1 MTDQV
6 SHNQS
11 ERIIR
16 YAAFT
21 VALLIAFTGVLNSMP
36 TYGLFPPIG
45 PFSAVVLRP
54 IFVGA
59 AVFLVLANSSFTT
72 IIAKRLPN
80 HAWLGRVIDGVILL
94 LTWWVLWEYYNLQV
108 SEEADGFFEFGMY
121 QFWVSLIAASLF
133 IILSWKIWGGPL
145 SIIGILALVYFYTG
159 EYWPWIF
166 ETARVDL
173 AETSEDLWFN
183 QGDGILGTIMGII
196 IFTVFPF
203 IMLGTMLERTGGGR
217 SLIKLAVHVTKG
229 FRGGPAHSAILAS
242 SLFGTMSGGS
252 VTNVVATGV
261 ITIPM
266 IKQRG
271 FSPSFAGGVEA
282 TASSAGQIMPPIMGA
297 AAFVM
302 SDLTGI
308 SYLTIITAALIPAL
322 AYYASLFTSVVF
334 EARRLGVE
342 VGNEDLDS
350 PELRVNAQDF
360 INLVMV
366 IVPIVVVITALL
378 QGLSAAGAGMT
389 AFFAIIPL
397 SFFNPEVRRRPM
409 IIIEALS
416 HAGLTFGRLLM
427 AIAVVGIVVAVLGA
441 TGLPKD
447 FVLLIDAIS
456 GGNLFLTLL
465 VTGIAAIM
473 LGMGMPTLPAYLTIV
488 LILGPAMQN
497 LGLTVLAAHL
507 FVLYYAVASSITP
520 PVAVAAYAAA
530 SIAEA
535 PPIRTAVM
543 ALRVGLVKFAVPFI
557 FAYYPVVLIV
567 PVVFPEGSSFQIV
580 DFLTVMFRL
589 LIFIYLISSAVI
601 AFDQR
606 RLPLWE
612 LGLRLVLAVAVMM
625 TAALIHWP
633 ATIIALAYIAWHQVT
648 FGGKAQSVTPSDK
661 PAPTVQ

>member
-1 MTDQV
+1 MAEQV
-6 SHNQS
+6 SLDQS
-11 ERIIR
+11 QRVIR
-16 YAAFT
+16 YTAFA
-21 VALLIAFTGVLNSMP
+21 VALVISVTGVLNSMP

-45 PFSAVVLRP
+45 PFPAIILRP

-59 AVFLVLANSSFTT
+59 AVFLVLANSSFTST
-72 IIAKRLPN
+72 FAQRWPN
-80 HAWLGRVIDGVILL
+80 FKWLGRVIDVVILL
-94 LTWWVLWEYYNLQV
+94 LTWWVLWEYYDLQI
-108 SEEADGFFEFGMY
+108 SEEVGGFGEIGMY
-121 QFWVSLIAASLF
+121 DFSISLLAASLF
-133 IILSWKIWGGPL
+133 IILSWKTWGAPL
-145 SIIGILALVYFYTG
+145 SIVGILALIYFYTG

-173 AETSEDLWFN
+173 PETSEDLWFN
-183 QGDGILGTIMGII
+183 QGDGILGMIMGII

-217 SLIKLAVHVTKG
+217 SLIKLAVHMTKR

-308 SYLTIITAALIPAL
+308 SYLTIITAALVPAL

-342 VGNEDLDS
+342 VGSENLDR
-350 PELRVNAQDF
+350 PELRVNSQDF
-360 INLVMV
+360 VNLVMV
-366 IVPIVVVITALL
+366 VVPIVVVITSLL

-397 SFFNPEVRRRPM
+397 SFFNPEVRRRPL

-447 FVLLIDAIS
+447 FVVLIDVS
-456 GGNLFLTLL
+456 GGSLFLTLL
-465 VTGIAAIM
+465 LTGLAALM

-535 PPIRTAVM
+535 PPIRTAMM
-543 ALRVGLVKFAVPFI
+543 ALRVGLVKFAIPFV
-557 FAYYPVVLIV
+557 FAYYPVILIV
-567 PVVFPEGSSFQIV
+567 PVVFPEGSSFAMV
-580 DFLTVMFRL
+580 DFLTVLFRL

-606 RLPLWE
+606 RLPIWE
-612 LGLRLVLAVAVMM
+612 TGFRVALAILVIV
-625 TAALIHWP
+625 TIPEIHWT
-633 ATIIALAYIAWHQVT
+633 ATAIALGYVGWHQLA
-648 FGGKAQSVTPSDK
+648 FGRS
-661 PAPTVQ
+661 

>member
-1 MTDQV
+1 MNEQVPRDQ
-6 SHNQS
+6 SQ
-11 ERIIR
+11 RFIR

-21 VALLIAFTGVLNSMP
+21 VALVIAITGVLNSMP
-36 TYGLFPPIG
+36 TYGFFTPIG
-45 PFSAVVLRP
+45 PFPAIILRP

-59 AVFLVLANSSFTT
+59 AVFLVLANNSFTST
-72 IIAKRLPN
+72 FAQRWPN
-80 HAWLGRVIDGVILL
+80 FKWLGRVIDIVILL
-94 LTWWVLWEYYNLQV
+94 FTWWVLWEYYDLQI
-108 SEEADGFFEFGMY
+108 SEEVDGFGDVGMY
-121 QFWVSLIAASLF
+121 DFSISLLAASLF
-133 IILSWKIWGGPL
+133 IILSWKTWGRPL
-145 SIIGILALVYFYTG
+145 SIVGILALIYFYTG

-173 AETSEDLWFN
+173 PETSEDLWFN

-217 SLIKLAVHVTKG
+217 SLIKLAVHVTKR

-242 SLFGTMSGGS
+242 SLFGTMSGGA

-302 SDLTGI
+302 ADLTGI
-308 SYLTIITAALIPAL
+308 SYLTIIIAALVPAL
-322 AYYASLFTSVVF
+322 AYYTSLFTSVIF

-342 VGNEDLDS
+342 VGSEDLDR
-350 PELRVNAQDF
+350 PELQVNSQDF
-360 INLVMV
+360 VNLSMIIIPVA
-366 IVPIVVVITALL
+366 VVITSLL

-397 SFFNPEVRRRPM
+397 SFFNPEVRQRPF

-416 HAGLTFGRLLM
+416 YAGLTFGRLLM

-447 FVLLIDAIS
+447 FVVLIDAVS
-456 GGNLFLTLL
+456 GGSLFLTLL
-465 VTGIAAIM
+465 VTGVAALM

-520 PVAVAAYAAA
+520 PVAIAAYAAA

-535 PPIRTAVM
+535 PPIRTAMM
-543 ALRVGLVKFAVPFI
+543 ALRVGLVKFAIPFV
-557 FAYYPVVLIV
+557 FAYYPVILIV
-567 PVVFPEGSSFQIV
+567 PVVFPEGSSFQMV
-580 DFLTVMFRL
+580 DFLTVLFRL

-606 RLPLWE
+606 RLPILE
-612 LGLRLVLAVAVMM
+612 TGLRIALAILVMVTVPG
-625 TAALIHWP
+625 IHWT
-633 ATIIALAYIAWHQVT
+633 ATAIALAYIAWHQ
-648 FGGKAQSVTPSDK
+648 FAYSRQA
-661 PAPTVQ
+661 APTAN

>member
-1 MTDQV
+1 MNEQVPRDQ
-6 SHNQS
+6 SQ
-11 ERIIR
+11 RFIR

-21 VALLIAFTGVLNSMP
+21 VALVIAITGVLNSMP
-36 TYGLFPPIG
+36 TYGFFTPIG
-45 PFSAVVLRP
+45 PFPAIILRP

-59 AVFLVLANSSFTT
+59 AVFLVLANNSFTST
-72 IIAKRLPN
+72 FAQRWPN
-80 HAWLGRVIDGVILL
+80 FKWLGRVIDIVILL
-94 LTWWVLWEYYNLQV
+94 FTWWVLWEYYDLQI
-108 SEEADGFFEFGMY
+108 SEEVDGFGDVGMY
-121 QFWVSLIAASLF
+121 DFSISLLAASLF
-133 IILSWKIWGGPL
+133 IILSWKTWGRPL
-145 SIIGILALVYFYTG
+145 SIVGILALIYFYTG

-173 AETSEDLWFN
+173 PETSEDLWFN

-217 SLIKLAVHVTKG
+217 SLIKLAVHVTKR

-242 SLFGTMSGGS
+242 SLFGTMSGGA

-302 SDLTGI
+302 ADLTGI
-308 SYLTIITAALIPAL
+308 SYLTIIIAALVPAL
-322 AYYASLFTSVVF
+322 AYYTSLFTSVIF

-342 VGNEDLDS
+342 VGSEDLDR
-350 PELRVNAQDF
+350 PELQVNSQDF
-360 INLVMV
+360 VNLSMIIIPVA
-366 IVPIVVVITALL
+366 VVITSLL

-397 SFFNPEVRRRPM
+397 SFFNPEVRQRPF

-416 HAGLTFGRLLM
+416 YAGLTFGRLLM

-447 FVLLIDAIS
+447 FVVLIDAVS
-456 GGNLFLTLL
+456 GGSLFLTLL
-465 VTGIAAIM
+465 VTGVAALM

-520 PVAVAAYAAA
+520 PVAIAAYAAA

-535 PPIRTAVM
+535 PPIRTAMM
-543 ALRVGLVKFAVPFI
+543 ALRVGLVKFAIPFV
-557 FAYYPVVLIV
+557 FAYYPVILIV
-567 PVVFPEGSSFQIV
+567 PVVFPEGSSFQMV
-580 DFLTVMFRL
+580 DFLTVLFRL

-606 RLPLWE
+606 RLPILE
-612 LGLRLVLAVAVMM
+612 TGLRIALAILVMVTVPG
-625 TAALIHWP
+625 IHWT
-633 ATIIALAYIAWHQVT
+633 ATVIALAYIAWHQ
-648 FGGKAQSVTPSDK
+648 FAYSRQA
-661 PAPTVQ
+661 APTAN

>member
-1 MTDQV
+1 MAEQV
-6 SHNQS
+6 SLDQS
-11 ERIIR
+11 QRVIR
-16 YAAFT
+16 YTAFA
-21 VALLIAFTGVLNSMP
+21 VALVISVTGVLNSMP

-45 PFSAVVLRP
+45 PFPAIILRP

-59 AVFLVLANSSFTT
+59 AVFLVLANSSFTST
-72 IIAKRLPN
+72 FAQRWPN
-80 HAWLGRVIDGVILL
+80 FKWLGRVIDVVILL
-94 LTWWVLWEYYNLQV
+94 LTWWVLWEYYDLQI
-108 SEEADGFFEFGMY
+108 SEEVGGFGEIGMY
-121 QFWVSLIAASLF
+121 DFSISLLAASLF
-133 IILSWKIWGGPL
+133 IILSWKTWGAPL
-145 SIIGILALVYFYTG
+145 SVVGILALIYFYTG

-173 AETSEDLWFN
+173 PETSEDLWFN
-183 QGDGILGTIMGII
+183 QGDGILGMIMGII

-203 IMLGTMLERTGGGR
+203 IMLGTLLERTGGGR
-217 SLIKLAVHVTKG
+217 ALIKLAVHMTKR

-308 SYLTIITAALIPAL
+308 SYLTIITAALVPAL

-342 VGNEDLDS
+342 VGTEDLDR
-350 PELRVNAQDF
+350 PELRVNSQDF
-360 INLVMV
+360 VNLVMV
-366 IVPIVVVITALL
+366 VVPIVVVITSLL

-397 SFFNPEVRRRPM
+397 SFFNPEVRRRPL

-447 FVLLIDAIS
+447 FVVLIDVS
-456 GGNLFLTLL
+456 GGSLFLTLL
-465 VTGIAAIM
+465 LTGLAALM

-535 PPIRTAVM
+535 PPIRTAMM
-543 ALRVGLVKFAVPFI
+543 ALRVGLVKFAIPFV
-557 FAYYPVVLIV
+557 FAYYPVILIV
-567 PVVFPEGSSFQIV
+567 PVVFPEGSSFAMV
-580 DFLTVMFRL
+580 DFLTVLFRL

-606 RLPLWE
+606 RLPIWE
-612 LGLRLVLAVAVMM
+612 TGFRVALAILVIV
-625 TAALIHWP
+625 TIPEIHWT
-633 ATIIALAYIAWHQVT
+633 ATAIALGYVGWHQLA
-648 FGGKAQSVTPSDK
+648 FGRP
-661 PAPTVQ
+661 

>member
-1 MTDQV
+1 M
-6 SHNQS
+6 S
-11 ERIIR
+11 ERVFDDRSQRAIR
-16 YAAFT
+16 YASFIVAFIIT
-21 VALLIAFTGVLNSMP
+21 VVGVLNSMP
-36 TYGLFPPIG
+36 TYGLIPPFG
-45 PFSAVVLRP
+45 PFPAVVLRP
-54 IFVGA
+54 LFLGA
-59 AVFLVLANSSFTT
+59 AVFLVLANSSFTNT
-72 IIAKRLPN
+72 FAQRWPDMKS
-80 HAWLGRVIDGVILL
+80 LGRIVDVVLL
-94 LTWWVLWEYYNLQV
+94 LLAWWVLWEYYDRQI
-108 SEEADGFFEFGMY
+108 SEETGGFGETGMY
-121 QFWVSLIAASLF
+121 DFSISMLAACVF
-133 IILSWKIWGGPL
+133 IILSWKIWGAPL
-145 SIIGILALVYFYTG
+145 SIVGILALVYFYTG

-203 IMLGTMLERTGGGR
+203 IMLGTMLEKTGGGR
-217 SLIKLAVHVTKG
+217 SLIKLAVHVTKK

-242 SLFGTMSGGS
+242 SLFGTMSGGA

-302 SDLTGI
+302 ADLTGI
-308 SYLTIITAALIPAL
+308 SYVTIILAALVPAL
-322 AYYASLFTSVVF
+322 AYYISLFTSVVF

-342 VGNEDLDS
+342 VGSEDLDR
-350 PELRVNAQDF
+350 PELKVNSQDF
-360 INLVMV
+360 VNLIMV
-366 IVPIVVVITALL
+366 IVPVVVVVTSLL
-378 QGLSAAGAGMT
+378 KGLSAAGSGMT
-389 AFFAIIPL
+389 AFFTIIVL
-397 SFFNPEVRRRPM
+397 SFFNPEVRQRPF
-409 IIIEALS
+409 IIIETLS
-416 HAGLTFGRLLM
+416 YAGLTFSRLLM

-447 FVLLIDAIS
+447 FVVLIDTVGADY
-456 GGNLFLTLL
+456 LFITLL
-465 VTGIAAIM
+465 VTAVAALM

-520 PVAVAAYAAA
+520 PVAIAAYAAA

-535 PPIRTAVM
+535 PPIRTAMM

-557 FAYYPVVLIV
+557 FAYYPVILIV
-567 PVVFPEGSSFQIV
+567 PEVFPKGESFEV
-580 DFLTVMFRL
+580 TNFLTVSFRL

-601 AFDQR
+601 SFDQR
-606 RLPLWE
+606 RLPVWE
-612 LGLRLVLAVAVMM
+612 TVFRLVLAITVMITLPYVHW
-625 TAALIHWP
+625 TA
-633 ATIIALAYIAWHQVT
+633 TVIALAYIIHHQ
-648 FGGKAQSVTPSDK
+648 FRYGR
-661 PAPTVQ
+661 

>member
-1 MTDQV
+1 MNGTNSLSQ
-6 SHNQS
+6 NQTF
-11 ERIIR
+11 IR
-16 YAAFT
+16 TAAFT
-21 VALLIAFTGVLNSMP
+21 IALFMALIGIVNSMP

-45 PFSAVVLRP
+45 PFPAVVLRP
-54 IFVGA
+54 LFIGA
-59 AVFLVLANSSFTT
+59 AVFLVLANSSFTST
-72 IIAKRLPN
+72 FAEKWPN
-80 HAWLGRVIDGVILL
+80 LRWLGTLVDITILL
-94 LTWWVLWEYYNLQV
+94 LTWWVLWEYYDLQI
-108 SEEADGFFEFGMY
+108 SEEEGGFFDIEMFH
-121 QFWVSLIAASLF
+121 FWVSLIAASLF
-133 IILSWKIWGGPL
+133 IIISWKVWGAPL
-145 SIIGILALVYFYTG
+145 SIIGILAIVYFYTG

-166 ETARVDL
+166 ETARVTL
-173 AETSEDLWFN
+173 PETSEDLWYN

-217 SLIKLAVHVTKG
+217 SLIKLAVHVTKK

-308 SYLTIITAALIPAL
+308 SYLTIITAALLPAL

-342 VGNEDLDS
+342 VGSENLEDPALKVS
-350 PELRVNAQDF
+350 SQDY
-360 INLVMV
+360 INLIM
-366 IVPIVVVITALL
+366 VVVPVGVVIASLL
-378 QGLSAAGAGMT
+378 EGLSAAGAGMT

-397 SFFNPEVRRRPM
+397 SFFNPEVRKRPFM
-409 IIIEALS
+409 IVEALS
-416 HAGLTFGRLLM
+416 QAGLTFGRLLM

-447 FVLLIDAIS
+447 FVILIDAVS

-465 VTGIAAIM
+465 VTGLAALM

-530 SIAEA
+530 SIADA
-535 PPIRTAVM
+535 PPIRTAIM

-557 FAYYPVVLIV
+557 FAYYPVILIV
-567 PVVFPEGSSFQIV
+567 DVVFPEGQSFKI
-580 DFLTVMFRL
+580 DEFLTVLFRL
-589 LIFIYLISSAVI
+589 LVFIYLISSAVI

-606 RLPLWE
+606 RLPIWE
-612 LGLRLVLAVAVMM
+612 AGLRIGLAVLVMV
-625 TAALIHWP
+625 TIPTIHWP
-633 ATIIALAYIAWHQVT
+633 ATLVALAYIAWHQYA
-648 FGGKAQSVTPSDK
+648 FAQKDKA
-661 PAPTVQ
+661 PAS

>member
-1 MTDQV
+1 MNEQVFQDQ
-6 SHNQS
+6 SQ
-11 ERIIR
+11 RLIR
-16 YAAFT
+16 YAAFA
-21 VALLIAFTGVLNSMP
+21 VALLIAITGVLNSMP
-36 TYGLFPPIG
+36 TYGLFNPIG
-45 PFSAVVLRP
+45 PFPAIVLRP

-59 AVFLVLANSSFTT
+59 AVFLVLANSSFTST
-72 IIAKRLPN
+72 FRERWPDKV
-80 HAWLGRVIDGVILL
+80 WLGRIIDVGILL
-94 LTWWVLWEYYNLQV
+94 LTWWVLWEYYDLQI
-108 SEEADGFFEFGMY
+108 SEEEDGFIDIEMFH
-121 QFWVSLIAASLF
+121 FWVSLIAASLF
-133 IILSWKIWGGPL
+133 IILSWKVWGGPL

-166 ETARVDL
+166 ETARVTL
-173 AETSEDLWFN
+173 PETSEDLWYN

-308 SYLTIITAALIPAL
+308 SYLTIIIAALLPAL

-342 VGNEDLDS
+342 VGAEDLEN
-350 PELRVNAQDF
+350 PELKVNSQDY
-360 INLVMV
+360 INLIMV
-366 IVPIVVVITALL
+366 VVPIAVVITALL
-378 QGLSAAGAGMT
+378 QGLSAAGSGMT

-397 SFFNPEVRRRPM
+397 SFFNPEVRKRPF

-447 FVLLIDAIS
+447 FVILIDTVS

-465 VTGIAAIM
+465 VTGAAALM

-488 LILGPAMQN
+488 LILGPSMQN

-530 SIAEA
+530 SIADA
-535 PPIRTAVM
+535 APIRTAVM

-557 FAYYPVVLIV
+557 FAYYPVILIV
-567 PVVFPEGSSFQIV
+567 DVVFPEGQGFNIV
-580 DFLTVMFRL
+580 EFITVLFRL
-589 LIFIYLISSAVI
+589 LVFIYLISSAVI
-601 AFDQR
+601 SFDQR

-612 LGLRLVLAVAVMM
+612 TVLRFVLAVLVMV
-625 TAALIHWP
+625 TIPSVHWP
-633 ATIIALAYIAWHQVT
+633 ATAVALAYIAWHQYAYGRQT
-648 FGGKAQSVTPSDK
+648 AET
-661 PAPTVQ
+661 AA

>member
-1 MTDQV
+1 MNEQVPRDQ
-6 SHNQS
+6 SQ
-11 ERIIR
+11 RFIR

-21 VALLIAFTGVLNSMP
+21 VALVIAITGVLNSMP
-36 TYGLFPPIG
+36 TYGFFTPIG
-45 PFSAVVLRP
+45 PFPAIILRP

-59 AVFLVLANSSFTT
+59 AVFLVLANNSFTST
-72 IIAKRLPN
+72 FAQRWPN
-80 HAWLGRVIDGVILL
+80 FKWLGRVIDIVILL
-94 LTWWVLWEYYNLQV
+94 FTWWVLWEYYDLQI
-108 SEEADGFFEFGMY
+108 SEEVDGFGDVGMY
-121 QFWVSLIAASLF
+121 DFSISLLAASLF
-133 IILSWKIWGGPL
+133 IILSWKTWGRPL
-145 SIIGILALVYFYTG
+145 SIVGILALIYFYTG

-173 AETSEDLWFN
+173 PETSADLWFN
-183 QGDGILGTIMGII
+183 QGDGILGTIMEII

-217 SLIKLAVHVTKG
+217 SLIKLAVHVTKR

-242 SLFGTMSGGS
+242 SLFGTMSGGA

-302 SDLTGI
+302 ADLTGI
-308 SYLTIITAALIPAL
+308 SYLTIIIAALVPAL
-322 AYYASLFTSVVF
+322 AYYTSLFTSVIF

-342 VGNEDLDS
+342 VGSEDLDR
-350 PELRVNAQDF
+350 PELQVNSQDF
-360 INLVMV
+360 VNLSMIIIPVA
-366 IVPIVVVITALL
+366 VVITSLL

-397 SFFNPEVRRRPM
+397 SFFNPEVRQRPF

-416 HAGLTFGRLLM
+416 YAGLTFGRLLM

-447 FVLLIDAIS
+447 FVVLIDAVS
-456 GGNLFLTLL
+456 GGSLFLTLL
-465 VTGIAAIM
+465 VTGVAALM

-520 PVAVAAYAAA
+520 PVAIAAYAAA

-535 PPIRTAVM
+535 PPIRTAMM
-543 ALRVGLVKFAVPFI
+543 ALRVGLVKFAIPFV
-557 FAYYPVVLIV
+557 FAYYPVILIV
-567 PVVFPEGSSFQIV
+567 PVVFPEGSSFQMV
-580 DFLTVMFRL
+580 DFLTVLFRL

-606 RLPLWE
+606 RLPILE
-612 LGLRLVLAVAVMM
+612 TGLRIALAILVMVTVPG
-625 TAALIHWP
+625 IHWT
-633 ATIIALAYIAWHQVT
+633 ATAIALAYIAWHQ
-648 FGGKAQSVTPSDK
+648 FAYSRQA
-661 PAPTVQ
+661 APTAN

>member
-1 MTDQV
+1 MSEQVFDDQ
-6 SHNQS
+6 SQ
-11 ERIIR
+11 RAIR
-16 YAAFT
+16 YASFVVAFIIT
-21 VALLIAFTGVLNSMP
+21 VVGVLNSMP
-36 TYGLFPPIG
+36 TYGIIPPFG
-45 PFSAVVLRP
+45 PFPAVVLRP
-54 IFVGA
+54 LFLGA
-59 AVFLVLANSSFTT
+59 AVFLVLANSSFTN
-72 IIAKRLPN
+72 AFAQRWPEMKS
-80 HAWLGRVIDGVILL
+80 LGRIVDVVLL
-94 LTWWVLWEYYNLQV
+94 LVAWWVLWEYYDRQI
-108 SEEADGFFEFGMY
+108 SEEIGGFGETGMY
-121 QFWVSLIAASLF
+121 DFSISLIAAIVF
-133 IILSWKIWGGPL
+133 IILSWKTWGGPL
-145 SIIGILALVYFYTG
+145 SIVGILALIYFYTG

-173 AETSEDLWFN
+173 AETSEDLWYN

-203 IMLGTMLERTGGGR
+203 IMLGTMLEKTGGGR
-217 SLIKLAVHVTKG
+217 SLIKLAVHVTKK

-242 SLFGTMSGGS
+242 SLFGTMSGGA

-302 SDLTGI
+302 ADLTGI
-308 SYLTIITAALIPAL
+308 SYLTIILAALVPAL
-322 AYYASLFTSVVF
+322 AYYVSLFTSVIF

-342 VGNEDLDS
+342 VGSEDLDH
-350 PELRVNAQDF
+350 PELKVNSQDF
-360 INLVMV
+360 VNLIMV
-366 IVPIVVVITALL
+366 IVPVVVVVTSLL
-378 QGLSAAGAGMT
+378 KGLSAAGSGMT
-389 AFFAIIPL
+389 AFFTIIVL
-397 SFFNPEVRRRPM
+397 SFFNPEIRQRPF
-409 IIIEALS
+409 IIIETLS
-416 HAGLTFGRLLM
+416 YAGLTFSRLLM

-447 FVLLIDAIS
+447 FVVLIDTVGA
-456 GGNLFLTLL
+456 GFLFITLL
-465 VTGIAAIM
+465 VTAAAALM

-520 PVAVAAYAAA
+520 PVAIAAYAAA

-535 PPIRTAVM
+535 PPIRTAMM

-557 FAYYPVVLIV
+557 FAYYPVILIV
-567 PVVFPEGSSFQIV
+567 PEVFPKGESFEV
-580 DFLTVMFRL
+580 TNFLTVSFRL

-601 AFDQR
+601 SFDQR
-606 RLPLWE
+606 RLPVWE
-612 LGLRLVLAVAVMM
+612 TVFRLVLAIAVMITLPYVHW
-625 TAALIHWP
+625 TA
-633 ATIIALAYIAWHQVT
+633 TVIALAYIIWHQ
-648 FGGKAQSVTPSDK
+648 FRHGRQPALANDGG
-661 PAPTVQ
+661 

>member
-1 MTDQV
+1 MNEQVPRDQ
-6 SHNQS
+6 SQ
-11 ERIIR
+11 RFIR

-21 VALLIAFTGVLNSMP
+21 VALVIAITGVLNSMP
-36 TYGLFPPIG
+36 TYGFFTPIG
-45 PFSAVVLRP
+45 PFPAIILRP

-59 AVFLVLANSSFTT
+59 AVFLVLANNSFTST
-72 IIAKRLPN
+72 FAQRWPN
-80 HAWLGRVIDGVILL
+80 FKWLGRVIDVVILL
-94 LTWWVLWEYYNLQV
+94 FTWWVLWEYYDLQV
-108 SEEADGFFEFGMY
+108 SEEVDGFGDVGMY
-121 QFWVSLIAASLF
+121 DFSISLLAASLF
-133 IILSWKIWGGPL
+133 IILSWKTWGRPL
-145 SIIGILALVYFYTG
+145 SIVGILALIYFYTG

-173 AETSEDLWFN
+173 PETSEDLWFN

-217 SLIKLAVHVTKG
+217 SLIKLAVHVTKR

-242 SLFGTMSGGS
+242 SLFGTMSGGA

-302 SDLTGI
+302 ADLTGI
-308 SYLTIITAALIPAL
+308 SYLTIIIAALVPAL
-322 AYYASLFTSVVF
+322 AYYTSLFTSVIF

-342 VGNEDLDS
+342 VGSEDLDR
-350 PELRVNAQDF
+350 PELQVNSQDF
-360 INLVMV
+360 VNLSMIIIPVA
-366 IVPIVVVITALL
+366 VVITSLL

-397 SFFNPEVRRRPM
+397 SFFNPEVRQRPF

-416 HAGLTFGRLLM
+416 YAGLTFGRLLM

-447 FVLLIDAIS
+447 FVVLIDAVS
-456 GGNLFLTLL
+456 GGSLFLTLL
-465 VTGIAAIM
+465 VTGVAALM

-520 PVAVAAYAAA
+520 PVAIAAYAAA

-535 PPIRTAVM
+535 PPIRTAMM
-543 ALRVGLVKFAVPFI
+543 ALRVGLVKFAIPFV
-557 FAYYPVVLIV
+557 FAYYPVILIV
-567 PVVFPEGSSFQIV
+567 PVVFPEGSSFQMV
-580 DFLTVMFRL
+580 DFLTVLFRL

-606 RLPLWE
+606 RLPILE
-612 LGLRLVLAVAVMM
+612 TGLRIALAILVMVTVPG
-625 TAALIHWP
+625 IHWT
-633 ATIIALAYIAWHQVT
+633 ATVIALAYIAWHQ
-648 FGGKAQSVTPSDK
+648 FAYSRQA
-661 PAPTVQ
+661 APTAN

>member
-1 MTDQV
+1 MNEQV
-6 SHNQS
+6 SPDQS
-11 ERIIR
+11 QRLIR
-16 YAAFT
+16 YTAFF
-21 VALLIAFTGVLNSMP
+21 VALVIALTGVVNSMP
-36 TYGLFPPIG
+36 TYGLIPPIG
-45 PFSAVVLRP
+45 PFPAVVLRP

-59 AVFLVLANSSFTT
+59 AVFLVLVNSSFTST
-72 IIAKRLPN
+72 FAERWPDFK
-80 HAWLGRVIDGVILL
+80 WLGRVIDIGLL
-94 LTWWVLWEYYNLQV
+94 LIAWWVLWEYYDRQV
-108 SEEADGFFEFGMY
+108 SEENDGFGETGM
-121 QFWVSLIAASLF
+121 FDFSVSLIAASVF
-133 IILSWKIWGGPL
+133 IILSWKTWGAPL
-145 SIIGILALVYFYTG
+145 SIVGILALVYFYTG

-173 AETSEDLWFN
+173 PETSEDLWFN

-203 IMLGTMLERTGGGR
+203 IMLGSMLERTGGGR

-229 FRGGPAHSAILAS
+229 FRGGPAHAAILAS

-266 IKQRG
+266 IKKRG

-308 SYLTIITAALIPAL
+308 AYATIILAALVPAL

-342 VGNEDLDS
+342 VGAEDLDH
-350 PELRVNAQDF
+350 PDLKVNSQDYT
-360 INLVMV
+360 NLIMV
-366 IVPIVVVITALL
+366 VIPVAVVITALL

-389 AFFAIIPL
+389 AFFAIIVL
-397 SFFNPEVRRRPM
+397 SFFNPEVRKRPF
-409 IIIEALS
+409 IIIETLS
-416 HAGLTFGRLLM
+416 YAGLTFSRLLM

-447 FVLLIDAIS
+447 FVVLIDVVA
-456 GGNLFLTLL
+456 GGSLFLTLL
-465 VTGIAAIM
+465 VTGIAALM

-520 PVAVAAYAAA
+520 PVAIAAYAAA

-535 PPIRTAVM
+535 PPIRTAMM
-543 ALRVGLVKFAVPFI
+543 ALRVGLVKFAIPFI
-557 FAYYPVVLIV
+557 FAYYPVILIV
-567 PVVFPEGSSFQIV
+567 PVVFPEGESFATG
-580 DFLTVMFRL
+580 DFLTVLFRL
-589 LIFIYLISSAVI
+589 LVFIYLISSAVI
-601 AFDQR
+601 SFDQR
-606 RLPLWE
+606 RLPIWE
-612 LGLRLVLAVAVMM
+612 AGFRVGLAVLVMV
-625 TAALIHWP
+625 TFPGVHWP
-633 ATIIALAYIAWHQVT
+633 ATAFALAYIVWHQ
-648 FGGKAQSVTPSDK
+648 FAYGRRSAHSAG
-661 PAPTVQ
+661 

>member
-1 MTDQV
+1 MNAQV
-6 SHNQS
+6 SQGQGQLLI
-11 ERIIR
+11 RI
-16 YAAFT
+16 AAFT
-21 VALLIAFTGVLNSMP
+21 VALVIALTGIVNSMP
-36 TYGLFPPIG
+36 TYGLFVPIG
-45 PFSAVVLRP
+45 PFPAIILRP

-59 AVFLVLANSSFTT
+59 AVFLVLANSSFTST
-72 IIAKRLPN
+72 FAERWPN
-80 HAWLGRVIDGVILL
+80 RKWLGTVIDVAVLL
-94 LTWWVLWEYYNLQV
+94 LAWWVLWEYYDLQI
-108 SEEADGFFEFGMY
+108 SEEQGGFIDIEMFHFS
-121 QFWVSLIAASLF
+121 VSLIAAGVF
-133 IILSWKIWGGPL
+133 IVLSWKIWGAPL
-145 SIIGILALVYFYTG
+145 SVIGILALVYFYTG
-159 EYWPWIF
+159 EHWPWIF
-166 ETARVDL
+166 ETARVTL
-173 AETSEDLWFN
+173 PETSEDLWYN

-242 SLFGTMSGGS
+242 SLFGTMSGGA

-308 SYLTIITAALIPAL
+308 SYLTIIIAALLPAL

-342 VGNEDLDS
+342 VGTEDLDR
-350 PELRVNAQDF
+350 PELKVTSQDYV
-360 INLVMV
+360 NLVMV
-366 IVPIVVVITALL
+366 VVPIAVVVFSLM

-397 SFFNPEVRRRPM
+397 SFFNPEVRRRPF
-409 IIIEALS
+409 IIIDALS
-416 HAGLTFGRLLM
+416 QAGLTFGRLLM

-447 FVLLIDAIS
+447 FVILIDAVS
-456 GGNLFLTLL
+456 GGNLFLTLF
-465 VTGIAAIM
+465 VTGVAALM

-530 SIAEA
+530 SIADA
-535 PPIRTAVM
+535 PPIRTAMM

-557 FAYYPVVLIV
+557 FAYYPVILIV
-567 PVVFPEGSSFQIV
+567 PVVFPEGQSFAWV
-580 DFLTVMFRL
+580 DFVSVLFRVL
-589 LIFIYLISSAVI
+589 VFIYLISSAVI
-601 AFDQR
+601 SFDQR
-606 RLPLWE
+606 RLPAWE
-612 LGLRLVLAVAVMM
+612 AGLRILLAILVMVTLPG
-625 TAALIHWP
+625 IHWP
-633 ATIIALAYIAWHQVT
+633 ATAAALAYIAWHQFVY
-648 FGGKAQSVTPSDK
+648 GRKA
-661 PAPTVQ
+661 AAAA

>member
-1 MTDQV
+1 MAEQV
-6 SHNQS
+6 SLDQS
-11 ERIIR
+11 QRVIR
-16 YAAFT
+16 YTAFA
-21 VALLIAFTGVLNSMP
+21 VALVISVTGVLNSMP

-45 PFSAVVLRP
+45 PFPAIILRP

-59 AVFLVLANSSFTT
+59 AVFLVLANSSFTST
-72 IIAKRLPN
+72 FAQRWPN
-80 HAWLGRVIDGVILL
+80 FKWLGRVIDVVILL
-94 LTWWVLWEYYNLQV
+94 FTWWVLWEYYDLQI
-108 SEEADGFFEFGMY
+108 SEEVSGFGEIGMY
-121 QFWVSLIAASLF
+121 DFSISLLAASLF
-133 IILSWKIWGGPL
+133 IILSWKTWGAPL
-145 SIIGILALVYFYTG
+145 SIVGILALIYFYTG

-173 AETSEDLWFN
+173 PETSEDLWFN
-183 QGDGILGTIMGII
+183 QGDGILGMIMGII

-217 SLIKLAVHVTKG
+217 SLIKLAVHMTKR

-308 SYLTIITAALIPAL
+308 SYLTIITAALVPAL

-342 VGNEDLDS
+342 VGSEDLDR
-350 PELRVNAQDF
+350 PELRVNSQDF
-360 INLVMV
+360 VNLVMV
-366 IVPIVVVITALL
+366 VVPIVVVITSLL

-397 SFFNPEVRRRPM
+397 SFFNPEVRRRPL

-447 FVLLIDAIS
+447 FVVLIDVS
-456 GGNLFLTLL
+456 GGSLFLTLL
-465 VTGIAAIM
+465 LTGLAALM

-535 PPIRTAVM
+535 PPIRTAMM
-543 ALRVGLVKFAVPFI
+543 ALRVGLVKFAIPFV
-557 FAYYPVVLIV
+557 FAYYPVILIV
-567 PVVFPEGSSFQIV
+567 PVVFPEGGSFAMV
-580 DFLTVMFRL
+580 DFLTVLFRL

-606 RLPLWE
+606 RLPIWE
-612 LGLRLVLAVAVMM
+612 TGFRVALAILVIV
-625 TAALIHWP
+625 TIPEIHWT
-633 ATIIALAYIAWHQVT
+633 ATAIALGYVGWHQLA
-648 FGGKAQSVTPSDK
+648 FGRS
-661 PAPTVQ
+661 

>member
-1 MTDQV
+1 MSEQV
-6 SHNQS
+6 FDDRSQ
-11 ERIIR
+11 RAIR
-16 YAAFT
+16 YASFIVAFIIT
-21 VALLIAFTGVLNSMP
+21 VVGVLNSMP
-36 TYGLFPPIG
+36 TYGVIPPFG
-45 PFSAVVLRP
+45 PFPAVVLRP
-54 IFVGA
+54 LFLGA
-59 AVFLVLANSSFTT
+59 AVFLVLANSSFTNT
-72 IIAKRLPN
+72 FAQRWPDMKS
-80 HAWLGRVIDGVILL
+80 LGRIVDVVLL
-94 LTWWVLWEYYNLQV
+94 LLAWWVLWEYYDRQI
-108 SEEADGFFEFGMY
+108 SEETGGFGETGMY
-121 QFWVSLIAASLF
+121 DFSISMLAACVF
-133 IILSWKIWGGPL
+133 IILSWKIWGAPL
-145 SIIGILALVYFYTG
+145 SIVGILALVYFYTG

-203 IMLGTMLERTGGGR
+203 IMLGTMLEKTGGGR
-217 SLIKLAVHVTKG
+217 SLIKLAVHVTKK

-242 SLFGTMSGGS
+242 SLFGTMSGGA

-302 SDLTGI
+302 ADLTGI
-308 SYLTIITAALIPAL
+308 SYVTIILAALVPAL
-322 AYYASLFTSVVF
+322 AYYISLFTSVVF

-342 VGNEDLDS
+342 VGSEDLDR
-350 PELRVNAQDF
+350 PELKVNSQDF
-360 INLVMV
+360 VNLIMV
-366 IVPIVVVITALL
+366 IVPVVVVVTSLL
-378 QGLSAAGAGMT
+378 KGLSAAGSGMT
-389 AFFAIIPL
+389 AFFTIIVL
-397 SFFNPEVRRRPM
+397 SFFNPEVRQRPF
-409 IIIEALS
+409 IIIETLS
-416 HAGLTFGRLLM
+416 YAGLTFSRLLM

-447 FVLLIDAIS
+447 FVVLIDTVGA
-456 GGNLFLTLL
+456 GYLFITLL
-465 VTGIAAIM
+465 VTAVAALM

-520 PVAVAAYAAA
+520 PVAIAAYAAA

-535 PPIRTAVM
+535 PPIRTAMM

-557 FAYYPVVLIV
+557 FAYYPVILIV
-567 PVVFPEGSSFQIV
+567 PEVFPKGESFEV
-580 DFLTVMFRL
+580 TNFLTVSFRL

-601 AFDQR
+601 SFDQR
-606 RLPLWE
+606 RLPVWE
-612 LGLRLVLAVAVMM
+612 TVFRLVLAITVMITLPYVHW
-625 TAALIHWP
+625 TA
-633 ATIIALAYIAWHQVT
+633 TVIALAYIIHHQ
-648 FGGKAQSVTPSDK
+648 FRYGR
-661 PAPTVQ
+661 

>member
-1 MTDQV
+1 MDEQV
-6 SHNQS
+6 SRDQS
-11 ERIIR
+11 QRFIR
-16 YAAFT
+16 YAAFA
-21 VALLIAFTGVLNSMP
+21 VALVIAITGVLNSMP
-36 TYGLFPPIG
+36 TYGFFTPIG
-45 PFSAVVLRP
+45 PFPAIILRP

-59 AVFLVLANSSFTT
+59 AVFLVLANNSFTST
-72 IIAKRLPN
+72 FAQRRPN
-80 HAWLGRVIDGVILL
+80 FKWLGRVIDVVILL
-94 LTWWVLWEYYNLQV
+94 FTWWVLWEYYDLQV
-108 SEEADGFFEFGMY
+108 SEEVDGFGDVGMY
-121 QFWVSLIAASLF
+121 DFSISLLAASLF
-133 IILSWKIWGGPL
+133 IILSWKTWGRPL
-145 SIIGILALVYFYTG
+145 SIVGILALIYFYTG

-173 AETSEDLWFN
+173 PETSEDLWFN

-217 SLIKLAVHVTKG
+217 SLIKLAVHVTKR

-242 SLFGTMSGGS
+242 SLFGTMSGGA

-302 SDLTGI
+302 ADLTGI
-308 SYLTIITAALIPAL
+308 SYLTIITAALVPAL
-322 AYYASLFTSVVF
+322 AYYTSLFTSVVF

-342 VGNEDLDS
+342 VGSEDLDR
-350 PELRVNAQDF
+350 PELQVNSQDF
-360 INLVMV
+360 VNLSMIIIPVA
-366 IVPIVVVITALL
+366 VVITSLL

-397 SFFNPEVRRRPM
+397 SFFNPEVRQRPF

-416 HAGLTFGRLLM
+416 YAGLTFGRLLM

-447 FVLLIDAIS
+447 FVVLIDAVS
-456 GGNLFLTLL
+456 GGSLFLTLL
-465 VTGIAAIM
+465 VTGVAALM

-520 PVAVAAYAAA
+520 PVAIAAYAAA

-535 PPIRTAVM
+535 PPIRTAMM
-543 ALRVGLVKFAVPFI
+543 ALRVGLVKFAIPFV
-557 FAYYPVVLIV
+557 FAYYPVILIV
-567 PVVFPEGSSFQIV
+567 PVVFPEGSSFQMV
-580 DFLTVMFRL
+580 DFLTVLFRL

-606 RLPLWE
+606 RLPILE
-612 LGLRLVLAVAVMM
+612 TGLRIALAILVMVTVPG
-625 TAALIHWP
+625 IHWT
-633 ATIIALAYIAWHQVT
+633 ATAIALAYIAWHQ
-648 FGGKAQSVTPSDK
+648 FAYGRQA
-661 PAPTVQ
+661 APTTN

>member
-1 MTDQV
+1 MNGQSSD
-6 SHNQS
+6 NQS
-11 ERIIR
+11 QQLIRI
-16 YAAFT
+16 AAFA
-21 VALLIAFTGVLNSMP
+21 VALVIALAGILNSMP
-36 TYGLFPPIG
+36 TYGLFEPIG
-45 PFSAVVLRP
+45 PFPAIVLRP
-54 IFVGA
+54 LFVGA
-59 AVFLVLANSSFTT
+59 AVFLVLTNSSFTST
-72 IIAKRLPN
+72 FADRWPDRI
-80 HAWLGRVIDGVILL
+80 WLGRLIDTVVLL
-94 LTWWVLWEYYNLQV
+94 LTWWVLWEYYHLQIT
-108 SEEADGFFEFGMY
+108 EEESGFVDTGMY
-121 QFWVSLIAASLF
+121 QFWISLIAAGMF
-133 IILSWKIWGGPL
+133 IILSWKIWGAPL
-145 SIIGILALVYFYTG
+145 SIIGALALVYFYTG

-173 AETSEDLWFN
+173 PETSEDLWYN

-217 SLIKLAVHVTKG
+217 SLIKLAVHVTKR

-302 SDLTGI
+302 SDLTGV
-308 SYLTIITAALIPAL
+308 SYLTIIIAALVPAL

-342 VGNEDLDS
+342 VGSEDLDN
-350 PELRVNAQDF
+350 PELRVNSQDY
-360 INLVMV
+360 INLIMV
-366 IVPIVVVITALL
+366 VVPIAVVITALL

-397 SFFNPEVRRRPM
+397 SFFNPEVRQRPF
-409 IIIEALS
+409 ILVEALS

-447 FVLLIDAIS
+447 FVILIDAVA

-465 VTGIAAIM
+465 VTAIAALM

-530 SIAEA
+530 SIADA
-535 PPIRTAVM
+535 PPIRTAVL

-557 FAYYPVVLIV
+557 FAYYPVILIV
-567 PVVFPEGSSFQIV
+567 PVVFPEGQSFQID
-580 DFLTVMFRL
+580 DFLLVLFRL
-589 LIFIYLISSAVI
+589 LVFIYLISSAVI
-601 AFDQR
+601 SFDQR

-612 LGLRLVLAVAVMM
+612 TGLRIALAVLVMV
-625 TAALIHWP
+625 TIPGIHWP
-633 ATIIALAYIAWHQVT
+633 ATAAALAYITWHQISYGRRS
-648 FGGKAQSVTPSDK
+648 FAASNSG
-661 PAPTVQ
+661 

>member
-1 MTDQV
+1 MNEHAEQ
-6 SHNQS
+6 
-11 ERIIR
+11 RAAARAIG
-16 YAAFT
+16 YAIFA
-21 VALLIAFTGVLNSMP
+21 VAAALAVVGVTNSMP
-36 TYGLFPPIG
+36 TYGIFPRLG
-45 PFSAVVLRP
+45 PYPAIVLRP
-54 IFVGA
+54 LFLGA
-59 AVFLVLANSSFTT
+59 AVFLVVASHSFTRT
-72 IIAKRLPN
+72 FAERWPDRK
-80 HAWLGRVIDGVILL
+80 WLGLLIDIAILAL
-94 LTWWVLWEYYNLQV
+94 AWYVLWIYYTVQI
-108 SEEADGFFEFGMY
+108 EAQTLGFGEIGLFH
-121 QFWVSLIAASLF
+121 FWISVLAAGVF
-133 IILSWKIWGGPL
+133 IVLSWKVWGAPL
-145 SIIGILALVYFYTG
+145 SVVGVVALIYFYTG
-159 EYWPWIF
+159 EHWPWIF

-173 AETSEDLWFN
+173 ADTSEDLWFN

-242 SLFGTMSGGS
+242 GLFGTMSGGA

-271 FSPSFAGGVEA
+271 FSPAFAGGVEA

-297 AAFVM
+297 AAIVM

-308 SYLTIITAALIPAL
+308 SYLTIIIAALVPAL
-322 AYYASLFTSVVF
+322 AYYISLFTSVVL

-342 VGNEDLDS
+342 IGGEDLERAD
-350 PELRVNAQDF
+350 LRVDRQDY

-366 IVPIVVVITALL
+366 VVPIGVVVAALL

-389 AFFAIIPL
+389 AFFSIVPL
-397 SFFNPEVRRRPM
+397 SFFNPEVRRRPL
-409 IIIEALS
+409 IVVEALAQ
-416 HAGLTFGRLLM
+416 AGLTFGRLLM
-427 AIAVVGIVVAVLGA
+427 AISVVGIVVAVLGA
-441 TGLPKD
+441 TGLPQD
-447 FVLLIDAIS
+447 FVTLIDDVS
-456 GGNLFLTLL
+456 GGSLFVTLI
-465 VTGIAAIM
+465 VTGIAALM

-535 PPIRTAVM
+535 PPIRTAMM

-557 FAYYPVVLIV
+557 FAYYPVLLLV
-567 PVVFPEGSSFQIV
+567 PIVFPEGESFV
-580 DFLTVMFRL
+580 WTDFLSVLFRL
-589 LIFIYLISSAVI
+589 LVFIYLVSSAVI

-606 RLPLWE
+606 RLPIWE
-612 LGLRLVLAVAVMM
+612 TALRLGLAGAVM
-625 TAALIHWP
+625 AILPAIHWP
-633 ATIIALAYIAWHQVT
+633 ATLAALALVAWHQYA
-648 FGGKAQSVTPSDK
+648 FGRRRERESG
-661 PAPTVQ
+661 

>member
-1 MTDQV
+1 M
-6 SHNQS
+6 S
-11 ERIIR
+11 ERVFDDRSQRAIR
-16 YAAFT
+16 YASFIVAFIIT
-21 VALLIAFTGVLNSMP
+21 VVGVLNSMP
-36 TYGLFPPIG
+36 TYGLIPPFG
-45 PFSAVVLRP
+45 PFPAVVLRP
-54 IFVGA
+54 LFLGA
-59 AVFLVLANSSFTT
+59 AVFLVLANSSFTNT
-72 IIAKRLPN
+72 FAQRWPDMKS
-80 HAWLGRVIDGVILL
+80 LGRIVDVVLL
-94 LTWWVLWEYYNLQV
+94 LLAWWVLWEYYDRQI
-108 SEEADGFFEFGMY
+108 SEETGGFGETGMY
-121 QFWVSLIAASLF
+121 DFSISMLAAFVF
-133 IILSWKIWGGPL
+133 IILSWKIWGAPL
-145 SIIGILALVYFYTG
+145 SIVGILALVYFYTG

-203 IMLGTMLERTGGGR
+203 IMLGTMLEKTGGGR
-217 SLIKLAVHVTKG
+217 SLIKLAVHVTKK

-242 SLFGTMSGGS
+242 SLFGTMSGGA

-302 SDLTGI
+302 ADLTGI
-308 SYLTIITAALIPAL
+308 SYVTIILAALVPAL
-322 AYYASLFTSVVF
+322 AYYISLFTSVVF

-342 VGNEDLDS
+342 VGSEDLDR
-350 PELRVNAQDF
+350 PELKVNSQDF
-360 INLVMV
+360 VNLIMV
-366 IVPIVVVITALL
+366 IVPVVVVVTSLL
-378 QGLSAAGAGMT
+378 KGLSAAGSGMT
-389 AFFAIIPL
+389 AFFTIIVL
-397 SFFNPEVRRRPM
+397 SFFNPEVRQRPF
-409 IIIEALS
+409 IIIETLS
-416 HAGLTFGRLLM
+416 YAGLTFSRLLM

-447 FVLLIDAIS
+447 FVVLIDTVGA
-456 GGNLFLTLL
+456 GYLFITLL
-465 VTGIAAIM
+465 VTAVAALM

-520 PVAVAAYAAA
+520 PVAIAAYAAA

-535 PPIRTAVM
+535 PPIRTAMM

-557 FAYYPVVLIV
+557 FAYYPVILIV
-567 PVVFPEGSSFQIV
+567 PEVFPKGESFEV
-580 DFLTVMFRL
+580 TNFLTVSFRL

-601 AFDQR
+601 SFDQR
-606 RLPLWE
+606 RLPVWE
-612 LGLRLVLAVAVMM
+612 TVFRLVLAITVMITLPYVHW
-625 TAALIHWP
+625 TA
-633 ATIIALAYIAWHQVT
+633 TVIALAYIIHHQ
-648 FGGKAQSVTPSDK
+648 FRYGR
-661 PAPTVQ
+661 

>member
-1 MTDQV
+1 MNEQASQDQ
-6 SHNQS
+6 SQ
-11 ERIIR
+11 RMIR
-16 YAAFT
+16 YAAFS
-21 VALLIAFTGVLNSMP
+21 VALVIAATGVLNSMP
-36 TYGLFPPIG
+36 TYGFFTPIG
-45 PFSAVVLRP
+45 PFPAIVLRP

-59 AVFLVLANSSFTT
+59 AVFLVLANNSFTST
-72 IIAKRLPN
+72 FAQRWPN
-80 HAWLGRVIDGVILL
+80 FKWLGRVIDVVILL
-94 LTWWVLWEYYNLQV
+94 FTWWVLWEYYDLQV
-108 SEEADGFFEFGMY
+108 SEEVDGFGDVGMY
-121 QFWVSLIAASLF
+121 DFSISLLAASLF
-133 IILSWKIWGGPL
+133 IILSWKTWGRPL
-145 SIIGILALVYFYTG
+145 TIVGILALIYFYTG

-173 AETSEDLWFN
+173 PETSEDLWFN

-217 SLIKLAVHVTKG
+217 SLIKLAVHVTKR

-242 SLFGTMSGGS
+242 SLFGTMSGGA

-302 SDLTGI
+302 ADLTGI
-308 SYLTIITAALIPAL
+308 SYLTIIIAALVPAL
-322 AYYASLFTSVVF
+322 AYYTSLFTSVIF

-342 VGNEDLDS
+342 VGSEDLDR
-350 PELRVNAQDF
+350 PELQVNSQDF
-360 INLVMV
+360 VNLSMIIIPVA
-366 IVPIVVVITALL
+366 VVITSLL

-397 SFFNPEVRRRPM
+397 SFFNPEVRQRPF

-416 HAGLTFGRLLM
+416 YAGLTFGRLLM

-447 FVLLIDAIS
+447 FVVLIDAVS
-456 GGNLFLTLL
+456 GGSLFLTLL
-465 VTGIAAIM
+465 VTSVAALM

-520 PVAVAAYAAA
+520 PVAIAAYAAA

-535 PPIRTAVM
+535 PPIRTAMM
-543 ALRVGLVKFAVPFI
+543 ALRVGLVKFAIPFV
-557 FAYYPVVLIV
+557 FAYYPVILIV
-567 PVVFPEGSSFQIV
+567 PVVFPEGSSFQMV
-580 DFLTVMFRL
+580 DFLTVLFRL

-606 RLPLWE
+606 RLPILE
-612 LGLRLVLAVAVMM
+612 TGLRIALAILVMVTVPG
-625 TAALIHWP
+625 IHWT
-633 ATIIALAYIAWHQVT
+633 ATAIALAYIAWHQ
-648 FGGKAQSVTPSDK
+648 FAYSRQA
-661 PAPTVQ
+661 APTAN

>member
-1 MTDQV
+1 MNEQVPRDQ
-6 SHNQS
+6 SQ
-11 ERIIR
+11 RFIR

-21 VALLIAFTGVLNSMP
+21 VALVIAITGVLNSMP
-36 TYGLFPPIG
+36 TYGFFTPIG
-45 PFSAVVLRP
+45 PFPAIILRP

-59 AVFLVLANSSFTT
+59 AVFLVLANNSFTST
-72 IIAKRLPN
+72 FAQRWPN
-80 HAWLGRVIDGVILL
+80 FKWLGRVIDIVILL
-94 LTWWVLWEYYNLQV
+94 FTWWVLWEYYDLQI
-108 SEEADGFFEFGMY
+108 SEEVDGFGDVGMY
-121 QFWVSLIAASLF
+121 DFSISLLAASLF
-133 IILSWKIWGGPL
+133 IILSWKTWGRPL
-145 SIIGILALVYFYTG
+145 SIVGILALIYFYTG

-173 AETSEDLWFN
+173 PETSEDLWFN
-183 QGDGILGTIMGII
+183 QGDGILGTIMEII

-217 SLIKLAVHVTKG
+217 SLIKLAVHVTKR

-242 SLFGTMSGGS
+242 SLFGTMSGGA

-302 SDLTGI
+302 ADLTGI
-308 SYLTIITAALIPAL
+308 SYLTIIIAALVPAL
-322 AYYASLFTSVVF
+322 AYYTSLFTSVIF

-342 VGNEDLDS
+342 VGSEDLDR
-350 PELRVNAQDF
+350 PELQVNSQDF
-360 INLVMV
+360 VNLSMIIIPVA
-366 IVPIVVVITALL
+366 VVITSLL

-397 SFFNPEVRRRPM
+397 SFFNPEVRQRPF

-416 HAGLTFGRLLM
+416 YAGLTFGRLLM

-447 FVLLIDAIS
+447 FVVLIDAVS
-456 GGNLFLTLL
+456 GGSLFLTLL
-465 VTGIAAIM
+465 VTGVAALM

-520 PVAVAAYAAA
+520 PVAIAAYAAA

-535 PPIRTAVM
+535 PPIRTAMM
-543 ALRVGLVKFAVPFI
+543 ALRVGLVKFAIPFV
-557 FAYYPVVLIV
+557 FAYYPVILIV
-567 PVVFPEGSSFQIV
+567 PVVFPEGSSFQMV
-580 DFLTVMFRL
+580 DFLTVLFRL

-606 RLPLWE
+606 RLPILE
-612 LGLRLVLAVAVMM
+612 TGLRIALAILVMVTVPG
-625 TAALIHWP
+625 IHWT
-633 ATIIALAYIAWHQVT
+633 ATAIALAYIAWHQ
-648 FGGKAQSVTPSDK
+648 FAYSRQA
-661 PAPTVQ
+661 APTAN

>member
-1 MTDQV
+1 MNEQV
-6 SHNQS
+6 SRDQS
-11 ERIIR
+11 QRFIR

-21 VALLIAFTGVLNSMP
+21 VALVIAITGVLNSMP
-36 TYGLFPPIG
+36 TYGFFTPIG
-45 PFSAVVLRP
+45 PFPAIILRP

-59 AVFLVLANSSFTT
+59 AVFLVLANNSFTST
-72 IIAKRLPN
+72 FAQRWPN
-80 HAWLGRVIDGVILL
+80 FKWLGRVIDVVILL
-94 LTWWVLWEYYNLQV
+94 FTWWVLWEYYDLQV
-108 SEEADGFFEFGMY
+108 SEEVDGFGDVGMY
-121 QFWVSLIAASLF
+121 DFSISLLAASLF
-133 IILSWKIWGGPL
+133 IILSWKTWGRPL
-145 SIIGILALVYFYTG
+145 SIVGILALIYFYTG

-173 AETSEDLWFN
+173 PETSEDLWFN

-217 SLIKLAVHVTKG
+217 SLIKLAVHVTKR

-242 SLFGTMSGGS
+242 SLFGTMSGGA

-302 SDLTGI
+302 ADLTGI
-308 SYLTIITAALIPAL
+308 SYLTIIIAALVPAL
-322 AYYASLFTSVVF
+322 AYYTSLFTSVIF

-342 VGNEDLDS
+342 VGSEDLDR
-350 PELRVNAQDF
+350 PELQVNSQDF
-360 INLVMV
+360 VNLSMIIIPVA
-366 IVPIVVVITALL
+366 VVITSLL

-397 SFFNPEVRRRPM
+397 SFFNPEVRQRPF

-416 HAGLTFGRLLM
+416 YAGLTFGRLLM

-447 FVLLIDAIS
+447 FVVLIDAVS
-456 GGNLFLTLL
+456 GGSLFLTLL
-465 VTGIAAIM
+465 VTGVAALM

-520 PVAVAAYAAA
+520 PVAIAAYAAA

-535 PPIRTAVM
+535 PPIRTAMM
-543 ALRVGLVKFAVPFI
+543 ALRVGLVKFAIPFV
-557 FAYYPVVLIV
+557 FAYYPVILIV
-567 PVVFPEGSSFQIV
+567 PVVFPEGSSFQMV
-580 DFLTVMFRL
+580 DFLTVLFRL

-606 RLPLWE
+606 RLPILE
-612 LGLRLVLAVAVMM
+612 TGLRIALAILVMVTVPG
-625 TAALIHWP
+625 IHWT
-633 ATIIALAYIAWHQVT
+633 ATAIALAYIAWHQ
-648 FGGKAQSVTPSDK
+648 FAYSRQA
-661 PAPTVQ
+661 APTAN

>member
-1 MTDQV
+1 MNRPGEAARAGQIV
-6 SHNQS
+6 G
-11 ERIIR
+11 
-16 YAAFT
+16 YAVFA
-21 VALLIAFTGVLNSMP
+21 VAATMAAVGVTNSMP
-36 TYGLFPPIG
+36 TYGIFPRLG
-45 PFSAVVLRP
+45 PYPAIVLRP
-54 IFVGA
+54 LFLGA
-59 AVFLVLANSSFTT
+59 AVFLVVASHSFTQ
-72 IIAKRLPN
+72 AFARRRPDLK
-80 HAWLGRVIDGVILL
+80 WLGLAIDTGLL
-94 LTWWVLWEYYNLQV
+94 ALAWYVLWVYYTVQI
-108 SEEADGFFEFGMY
+108 EAQTLGFGEIGM
-121 QFWVSLIAASLF
+121 FHFCISLLAAGVF
-133 IILSWKIWGGPL
+133 IVLSWKVWGAPL
-145 SIIGILALVYFYTG
+145 SIVGVVALIYFYTG
-159 EYWPWIF
+159 EHWPWIF

-173 AETSEDLWFN
+173 ADTSEDLWFN

-217 SLIKLAVHVTKG
+217 SLIKLAVHVTKR
-229 FRGGPAHSAILAS
+229 FRGGPAHAAILAS
-242 SLFGTMSGGS
+242 GLFGTMSGGA

-297 AAFVM
+297 AAIVM

-308 SYLTIITAALIPAL
+308 PYLTIIIAALIPAL
-322 AYYASLFTSVVF
+322 AYYISLFTSVVF

-342 VGNEDLDS
+342 VGGEDLDRS
-350 PELRVNAQDF
+350 DLRVERQDF
-360 INLVMV
+360 VNLVMV
-366 IVPIVVVITALL
+366 VVPIGVVVAALL

-389 AFFAIIPL
+389 AFFSIVPL
-397 SFFNPEVRRRPM
+397 SFFNPEVRRRPL
-409 IIIEALS
+409 IIVEALA

-441 TGLPKD
+441 TGLPQD
-447 FVLLIDAIS
+447 FVTLIDDVS
-456 GGNLFLTLL
+456 GGSLFVTLI
-465 VTGIAAIM
+465 VTGIAALM

-535 PPIRTAVM
+535 PPIRTAMM

-557 FAYYPVVLIV
+557 FAYYPVLLLV
-567 PVVFPEGSSFQIV
+567 PIVFPEGESFALTG
-580 DFLTVMFRL
+580 FLSVLFRL
-589 LIFIYLISSAVI
+589 LVFIYLVSSAVI

-606 RLPLWE
+606 RLPVWE
-612 LGLRLVLAVAVMM
+612 TALRLSLAVAVM
-625 TAALIHWP
+625 AP
-633 ATIIALAYIAWHQVT
+633 CP
-648 FGGKAQSVTPSDK
+648 PSTG
-661 PAPTVQ
+661 PRRLPHSP

>member
-1 MTDQV
+1 MNEQV
-6 SHNQS
+6 SRDQS
-11 ERIIR
+11 QRFIR

-21 VALLIAFTGVLNSMP
+21 VALVIAITGVLNSMP
-36 TYGLFPPIG
+36 TYGFFTPIG
-45 PFSAVVLRP
+45 PFPAIILRP

-59 AVFLVLANSSFTT
+59 AVFLVLANNSFTST
-72 IIAKRLPN
+72 FAQRWPN
-80 HAWLGRVIDGVILL
+80 FKWLGRVIDVVILL
-94 LTWWVLWEYYNLQV
+94 FTWWVLWEYYDLQV
-108 SEEADGFFEFGMY
+108 SEEVDGFGDVGMY
-121 QFWVSLIAASLF
+121 DFSISLLAASLF
-133 IILSWKIWGGPL
+133 IILSWKTWGRPL
-145 SIIGILALVYFYTG
+145 SIVGILALIYFYTG

-173 AETSEDLWFN
+173 PETSEDLWFN

-217 SLIKLAVHVTKG
+217 SLIKLAVHVTKR

-242 SLFGTMSGGS
+242 SLFGTMSGGA

-302 SDLTGI
+302 ADLTGI
-308 SYLTIITAALIPAL
+308 SYLTIIIAALVPAL
-322 AYYASLFTSVVF
+322 AYYTSLFTSVIF

-342 VGNEDLDS
+342 VGSEDLDR
-350 PELRVNAQDF
+350 PELQVNSQDF
-360 INLVMV
+360 VNLSMIIIPVA
-366 IVPIVVVITALL
+366 VVITSLL

-397 SFFNPEVRRRPM
+397 SFFNPEVRQRPF

-416 HAGLTFGRLLM
+416 YAGLTFGRLLM

-447 FVLLIDAIS
+447 FVVLIDAVS
-456 GGNLFLTLL
+456 GGSLFLTLL
-465 VTGIAAIM
+465 VTGVAALM

-520 PVAVAAYAAA
+520 PVAIAAYAAA

-535 PPIRTAVM
+535 PPIRTAMM
-543 ALRVGLVKFAVPFI
+543 ALRVGLVKFAIPFV
-557 FAYYPVVLIV
+557 FAYYPVILIV
-567 PVVFPEGSSFQIV
+567 PVVFPEGSSFQMV
-580 DFLTVMFRL
+580 DFLTVLFRL

-606 RLPLWE
+606 RLPILE
-612 LGLRLVLAVAVMM
+612 TGLRIALAILVMVTVPG
-625 TAALIHWP
+625 IHWT
-633 ATIIALAYIAWHQVT
+633 ATVIALAYIAWHQ
-648 FGGKAQSVTPSDK
+648 FAYSRQA
-661 PAPTVQ
+661 APTAN

>member
-1 MTDQV
+1 MG
-6 SHNQS
+6 
-11 ERIIR
+11 ERDSPAR
-16 YAAFT
+16 RAVGYAVFA
-21 VALLIAFTGVLNSMP
+21 VAAAMAVVGVTNSMP
-36 TYGLFPPIG
+36 TYGIFPRLG
-45 PFSAVVLRP
+45 PYPAILLRP
-54 IFVGA
+54 LFLGA
-59 AVFLVLANSSFTT
+59 AIFLVLASHPFTAT
-72 IIAKRLPN
+72 FARRWPGRERLGL
-80 HAWLGRVIDGVILL
+80 AIDIGLLGLG
-94 LTWWVLWEYYNLQV
+94 WYVLWIYYKVQI
-108 SEEADGFFEFGMY
+108 EAQTLGFGEIGLFH
-121 QFWVSLIAASLF
+121 FWISLLAAAVF
-133 IILSWKIWGGPL
+133 IVLSWKVWGAPL
-145 SIIGILALVYFYTG
+145 SIVGILALFYFYTG
-159 EYWPWIF
+159 EHWPWIF

-217 SLIKLAVHVTKG
+217 SLIKLAVHATKG
-229 FRGGPAHSAILAS
+229 FRGGPAHAAILAS
-242 SLFGTMSGGS
+242 GLFGTMSGGA

-271 FSPSFAGGVEA
+271 FSPAFAGGVEA

-297 AAFVM
+297 AAIVM
-302 SDLTGI
+302 ADLTGI
-308 SYLTIITAALIPAL
+308 PYLTIIIAALVPAL
-322 AYYASLFTSVVF
+322 AYYISLFTSVVF

-342 VGNEDLDS
+342 VGVEDLDR
-350 PELRVNAQDF
+350 PELRVVRQDYV
-360 INLVMV
+360 NLVMV
-366 IVPIVVVITALL
+366 VVPIGVVVAALL

-397 SFFNPEVRRRPM
+397 SLFNPEVRKRPF
-409 IIIEALS
+409 IVVEALS
-416 HAGLTFGRLLM
+416 QAGLTFGRLLM

-441 TGLPKD
+441 TGLPQD
-447 FVLLIDAIS
+447 FVTLIDDVS
-456 GGNLFLTLL
+456 GGSLFATLV
-465 VTGIAAIM
+465 VTGIAALM

-535 PPIRTAVM
+535 PPIRTAMM

-557 FAYYPVVLIV
+557 FAYYPVLLLV
-567 PVVFPEGSSFQIV
+567 PIVFPEGEGFAWG
-580 DFLTVMFRL
+580 DFLSVLFRL
-589 LIFIYLISSAVI
+589 TIFIYLVSSAVI

-606 RLPLWE
+606 RLPVWE
-612 LGLRLVLAVAVMM
+612 TAARVALAGAVMA
-625 TAALIHWP
+625 TAPVIHWP
-633 ATIIALAYIAWHQVT
+633 AALAALALIAWHQLA
-648 FGGKAQSVTPSDK
+648 FGRR
-661 PAPTVQ
+661 

>member
-1 MTDQV
+1 MNEQV
-6 SHNQS
+6 SKEQS
-11 ERIIR
+11 QRMIR
-16 YAAFT
+16 YAAFGI
-21 VALLIAFTGVLNSMP
+21 ALIIALTGILNSMP
-36 TYGLFPPIG
+36 TYGIIPPFG
-45 PFSAVVLRP
+45 PFPAVVLRP
-54 IFVGA
+54 LFVGA
-59 AVFLVLANSSFTT
+59 AVFLVLADSSFTST
-72 IIAKRLPN
+72 FAQKWPDFK
-80 HAWLGRVIDGVILL
+80 WLGSVVDVVLL
-94 LTWWVLWEYYNLQV
+94 LLAWWVLWEYYDRQI
-108 SEEADGFFEFGMY
+108 SEETGGFGETGMY
-121 QFWVSLIAASLF
+121 DFSVSLLAGCVF
-133 IILSWKIWGGPL
+133 IILSWKTWGTPL
-145 SIIGILALVYFYTG
+145 SIVGILALIYFYTG

-203 IMLGTMLERTGGGR
+203 ILLGTMLERTGGGR

-242 SLFGTMSGGS
+242 SLFGTMSGGA

-302 SDLTGI
+302 ADLTGI
-308 SYLTIITAALIPAL
+308 SYLTIITAALVPAL

-342 VGNEDLDS
+342 VGSEDLDR
-350 PELRVNAQDF
+350 PELKVNSQDF
-360 INLVMV
+360 VNLIMV
-366 IVPIVVVITALL
+366 IVPVAIVVTCLL
-378 QGLSAAGAGMT
+378 QGLSAAGSGMT
-389 AFFAIIPL
+389 AFFSIILL
-397 SFFNPEVRRRPM
+397 SFFNPEVRRRPL
-409 IIIEALS
+409 IIIETLS
-416 HAGLTFGRLLM
+416 YAGLTFSRLLM

-447 FVLLIDAIS
+447 FVVLIDMVG
-456 GGNLFLTLL
+456 GGNLFVTLL
-465 VTGIAAIM
+465 LTGIAALM

-520 PVAVAAYAAA
+520 PVAIAAYAAA

-535 PPIRTAVM
+535 PPIRTAMM

-557 FAYYPVVLIV
+557 FAYYPVILIV
-567 PVVFPEGSSFQIV
+567 PVVFPEGSSFSIV
-580 DFLTVMFRL
+580 DFLTVLFRL

-606 RLPLWE
+606 RLPIWE
-612 LGLRLVLAVAVMM
+612 IGFRFALAILVMV
-625 TAALIHWP
+625 TIPGIHWT
-633 ATIIALAYIAWHQVT
+633 ATAIALGYIGWHQSAY
-648 FGGKAQSVTPSDK
+648 GRQITPTAD
-661 PAPTVQ
+661 

>member
-1 MTDQV
+1 MRFLVFFIATLM
-6 SHNQS
+6 
-11 ERIIR
+11 
-16 YAAFT
+16 
-21 VALLIAFTGVLNSMP
+21 ALVGIVNSMP
-36 TYGLFPPIG
+36 TYGIIPPIG
-45 PFSAVVLRP
+45 PFPAIILRP
-54 IFVGA
+54 LFLAA
-59 AVFLVLANSSFTT
+59 AVFLVLSSNSFTKT
-72 IIAKRLPN
+72 FEQKRIAGKS
-80 HAWLGRVIDGVILL
+80 LGTLIDVVLVLIA
-94 LTWWVLWEYYNLQV
+94 WWVLWEYYSLQI
-108 SEEADGFFEFGMY
+108 SEEIGGFGEIGMY
-121 QFWVSLIAASLF
+121 EFWVSLVAAIIF
-133 IILSWKIWGGPL
+133 IIISWKIWGAPL
-145 SIIGILALVYFYTG
+145 SIVGIISLVYFYTG

-166 ETARVDL
+166 ETARVSL
-173 AETSEDLWFN
+173 PETSEDLWFN

-203 IMLGTMLERTGGGR
+203 ILLGTMLEKTGGGR
-217 SLIKLAVHVTKG
+217 SLIKLAVHVTKR

-308 SYLTIITAALIPAL
+308 SYLTIITAALLPAL

-342 VGNEDLDS
+342 VGTENL
-350 PELRVNAQDF
+350 QDPALKVSTQDY

-366 IVPIVVVITALL
+366 VVPVGVVITSLL

-397 SFFNPEVRRRPM
+397 SFFNPDVRRRPF
-409 IIIEALS
+409 IILESLS
-416 HAGLTFGRLLM
+416 QAGLTFSRLLM
-427 AIAVVGIVVAVLGA
+427 AIAVVGVVVAVLGA

-447 FVLLIDAIS
+447 FVILIDAVS
-456 GGNLFLTLL
+456 AGSLFLTLL
-465 VTGIAAIM
+465 VTSLAALM

-488 LILGPAMQN
+488 LILGPAMQT
-497 LGLTVLAAHL
+497 LGLTTLAAHL

-530 SIAEA
+530 SIADA
-535 PPIRTAVM
+535 PPIRTAIM

-557 FAYYPVVLIV
+557 FAYYPVILIV
-567 PVVFPEGSSFQIV
+567 DVVFPEGQGFQTLE
-580 DFLTVMFRL
+580 FLTVLFRL
-589 LIFIYLISSAVI
+589 LVFIYLISSAVI

-606 RLPLWE
+606 RLPVWE
-612 LGLRLVLAVAVMM
+612 AVCRLGLAVLVMITLPI
-625 TAALIHWP
+625 IHWP
-633 ATIIALAYIAWHQVT
+633 ATVISLAYIAWHQYA
-648 FGGKAQSVTPSDK
+648 FGRKSESNAV
-661 PAPTVQ
+661 

>member
-1 MTDQV
+1 MAEQV
-6 SHNQS
+6 SLDQS
-11 ERIIR
+11 QRVIR
-16 YAAFT
+16 YTAFA
-21 VALLIAFTGVLNSMP
+21 VALVISVTGVLNSMP

-45 PFSAVVLRP
+45 PFPAIILRP

-59 AVFLVLANSSFTT
+59 AVFLVLANSSFTST
-72 IIAKRLPN
+72 FAQRWPN
-80 HAWLGRVIDGVILL
+80 FKWLGRVIDVVILL
-94 LTWWVLWEYYNLQV
+94 LTWWVLWEYYDLQI
-108 SEEADGFFEFGMY
+108 SEEVSGFGEIGMY
-121 QFWVSLIAASLF
+121 DFSISLLAASLF
-133 IILSWKIWGGPL
+133 IILSWKTWGAPL
-145 SIIGILALVYFYTG
+145 SIVGILALIYFYTG

-173 AETSEDLWFN
+173 PETSEDLWFN
-183 QGDGILGTIMGII
+183 QGDGILGMIMGII

-217 SLIKLAVHVTKG
+217 SLIKLAVHMTKR

-308 SYLTIITAALIPAL
+308 SYLTIITAALVPAL

-342 VGNEDLDS
+342 VGSENLDS
-350 PELRVNAQDF
+350 PELRVNSQDF
-360 INLVMV
+360 VNLVMV
-366 IVPIVVVITALL
+366 VVPIVVVITSLL

-397 SFFNPEVRRRPM
+397 SFFNPEVRQRPL

-416 HAGLTFGRLLM
+416 QAGLTFGRLLM

-447 FVLLIDAIS
+447 FVVLIDVS
-456 GGNLFLTLL
+456 GGSLFLTLL
-465 VTGIAAIM
+465 LTGLAALM

-535 PPIRTAVM
+535 PPIRTAMM
-543 ALRVGLVKFAVPFI
+543 ALRVGLVKFAIPFV
-557 FAYYPVVLIV
+557 FAYYPVILIV
-567 PVVFPEGSSFQIV
+567 PVVFPEGSSFAMV
-580 DFLTVMFRL
+580 DFLTVLFRL

-606 RLPLWE
+606 RLPIWE
-612 LGLRLVLAVAVMM
+612 TGFRVALAILVIV
-625 TAALIHWP
+625 TIPEIHWT
-633 ATIIALAYIAWHQVT
+633 ATAIALGYVGWHQLA
-648 FGGKAQSVTPSDK
+648 FGRS
-661 PAPTVQ
+661 

>member
-1 MTDQV
+1 MNEQV
-6 SHNQS
+6 SPHQS
-11 ERIIR
+11 QRMVR
-16 YAAFT
+16 YAAF
-21 VALLIAFTGVLNSMP
+21 LIALVIALTGVVNSMP
-36 TYGLFPPIG
+36 TYGLIPPIG
-45 PFSAVVLRP
+45 PFPAVILRP

-59 AVFLVLANSSFTT
+59 AVFLVLVNSSFTST
-72 IIAKRLPN
+72 FAHKWPDFK
-80 HAWLGRVIDGVILL
+80 WLGSVIDVAILL
-94 LTWWVLWEYYNLQV
+94 LAWWVLWEYYDRQI
-108 SEEADGFFEFGMY
+108 SEETDGFGETGM
-121 QFWVSLIAASLF
+121 FDFFVSLLAASLF
-133 IILSWKIWGGPL
+133 IILSWKIWGAPL
-145 SIIGILALVYFYTG
+145 SIVGILVLIYFYTG

-173 AETSEDLWFN
+173 PETSEDLWFN

-203 IMLGTMLERTGGGR
+203 IMLGSMLERTGGGR

-229 FRGGPAHSAILAS
+229 FRGGPAHAAILAS

-302 SDLTGI
+302 ADLTGI
-308 SYLTIITAALIPAL
+308 SYVTIILAALVPAL
-322 AYYASLFTSVVF
+322 AYYVSLFTSVIF

-342 VGNEDLDS
+342 VGSEDLDV
-350 PELRVNAQDF
+350 PELRINSQDF
-360 INLVMV
+360 VNLIMV
-366 IVPIVVVITALL
+366 IVPVAVVITSLL

-389 AFFAIIPL
+389 AFFAIIAL
-397 SFFNPEVRRRPM
+397 SFFNPEVRRRPL
-409 IIIEALS
+409 IIIETLS
-416 HAGLTFGRLLM
+416 YAGLTFSRLLM

-447 FVLLIDAIS
+447 FVLLIDAVAGS
-456 GGNLFLTLL
+456 SLFLTLL
-465 VTGIAAIM
+465 VTGIAALM

-520 PVAVAAYAAA
+520 PVAIAAYAAA

-535 PPIRTAVM
+535 PPIRTAIM
-543 ALRVGLVKFAVPFI
+543 ALRVGLVKFAIPFI
-557 FAYYPVVLIV
+557 FAYYPVILIV
-567 PVVFPEGSSFQIV
+567 PVVFPEGRNFAVV
-580 DFLTVMFRL
+580 DFVTVLFRL

-606 RLPLWE
+606 RLPIWE
-612 LGLRLVLAVAVMM
+612 IGFRIGLAVLVMVTIPGVHWAA
-625 TAALIHWP
+625 TAF
-633 ATIIALAYIAWHQVT
+633 ALAYIVWHQFA
-648 FGGKAQSVTPSDK
+648 FGREEN
-661 PAPTVQ
+661 PAAS

>member
-1 MTDQV
+1 MAEQV
-6 SHNQS
+6 SLDQS
-11 ERIIR
+11 QRVIR
-16 YAAFT
+16 YTAFA
-21 VALLIAFTGVLNSMP
+21 VALVISVTGVLNSMP

-45 PFSAVVLRP
+45 PFPAIILRP

-59 AVFLVLANSSFTT
+59 AVFLVLANSSFTST
-72 IIAKRLPN
+72 FAQRWPN
-80 HAWLGRVIDGVILL
+80 FKWLGRVIDVVILL
-94 LTWWVLWEYYNLQV
+94 LTWWVLWEYYDLQI
-108 SEEADGFFEFGMY
+108 SEEVSGFGEIGMY
-121 QFWVSLIAASLF
+121 DFSISLLAASLF
-133 IILSWKIWGGPL
+133 IILSWKTWGAPL
-145 SIIGILALVYFYTG
+145 SIVGILALIYFYTG

-173 AETSEDLWFN
+173 PETSEDLWFN
-183 QGDGILGTIMGII
+183 QGDGILGMIMGII

-217 SLIKLAVHVTKG
+217 SLIKLAVHMTKR

-308 SYLTIITAALIPAL
+308 SYLTIITAALVPAL

-342 VGNEDLDS
+342 VGSENLDR
-350 PELRVNAQDF
+350 PELQVNSQDF
-360 INLVMV
+360 VNLVMV
-366 IVPIVVVITALL
+366 VVPIVVVITSLL

-397 SFFNPEVRRRPM
+397 SFFNPEVRQRPL

-447 FVLLIDAIS
+447 FVVLIDVS
-456 GGNLFLTLL
+456 GGSLFLTLL
-465 VTGIAAIM
+465 LTGLAALM

-535 PPIRTAVM
+535 PPIRTAMM
-543 ALRVGLVKFAVPFI
+543 ALRVGLVKFAIPFV
-557 FAYYPVVLIV
+557 FAYYPVILIV
-567 PVVFPEGSSFQIV
+567 PVVFPEGSSFAMV
-580 DFLTVMFRL
+580 DFLTVLFRL

-606 RLPLWE
+606 RLPIWE
-612 LGLRLVLAVAVMM
+612 TGFRVALAILVIV
-625 TAALIHWP
+625 TIPEIHWT
-633 ATIIALAYIAWHQVT
+633 ATAIALGYVGWHQLA
-648 FGGKAQSVTPSDK
+648 FGRS
-661 PAPTVQ
+661 